1 MLIPSFGR
9 APRRPA
15 MARVAPALLPGLLAS
30 LAGLAT
36 PALALNY
43 AEALRLAELQNPALR
58 AQQASVDG
66 AEALRGAAASLP
78 DPRLS
83 VGVENLPTS
92 GADRW
97 SLTRDFMTMQRI
109 ALMQEVPN
117 AAKRAARAEAA
128 QARAE
133 RERALLAAQRLQL
146 RQALQAA
153 WIGVQATAQRREVLQ
168 ALLLENQRLQQ
179 TLPARIAGG
188 TVGAAE
194 LLTVRQEALGL
205 ADRMDELQRDAQRA
219 RAALHRLVGPRADEA
234 LEGELPLPAPQPEI
248 LRAGLHRHA
257 ELATY
262 PAQQA
267 MARAEL
273 REAQADARGD
283 WAWEIAYSRRGR
295 QWGDMVSFQL
305 SFELPW
311 QKDRRQQ
318 PAIAARQRE
327 ADRMA
332 LEQEEAQR
340 QHRQALDDE
349 LAEHQ
354 SLQGQLARLRGQG
367 LTLAQQ
373 RLELALSGYQSG
385 KSDLSA
391 LLAARAQLLELRLR
405 EIELQTQQALLSV
418 RLNSLIEE

>member
-43 AEALRLAELQNPALR
+43 AEALRLAEQQSPALR

-117 AAKRAARAEAA
+117 AAKRAARADAA

-133 RERALLAAQRLQL
+133 RERAMLVVQRLQL
-146 RQALQAA
+146 RQALQAG
-153 WIGVQATAQRREVLQ
+153 WIAVQTVERRR
-168 ALLLENQRLQQ
+168 ALLQELLAENQRLQQ

-188 TVGAAE
+188 SATASE
-194 LLTVRQEALGL
+194 LLMARQEALGL
-205 ADRMDELQRDAQRA
+205 ADRQDELQRDAEKA
-219 RAALHRLVGPRADEA
+219 RAALRRLIGPQADEA
-234 LEGELPLPAPQPEI
+234 LEGELPLPPLQPER
-248 LRAGLHRHA
+248 LRERLHRHA
-257 ELATY
+257 ELASY

-273 REAQADARGD
+273 REAQAESRGD

-305 SFELPW
+305 SFDLPW
-311 QKDRRQQ
+311 QKERRQQ
-318 PAIAARQRE
+318 PAIDARLRE
-327 ADRMA
+327 AQRMA
-332 LEQEEAQR
+332 LEQEEVER
-340 QHRQALDDE
+340 QHRQALDEDI
-349 LAEHQ
+349 AEHQ
-354 SLQGQLARLRGQG
+354 SLERQLVRLRSDG
-367 LTLAQQ
+367 LLLAQQ
-373 RLELALSGYQSG
+373 RLDLALSGYQAG
-385 KSDLSA
+385 KSDLNA
-391 LLAARAQLLELRLR
+391 VLAARAQLLELRLR